1 MFGFSLA
8 RLSYLNITGGYSK
21 GAAPGEWY
29 WFRQGH
35 YRIGITLHLVT
46 VIPAGLLMVWQ
57 FIPAIRHRAIIFHR
71 INGYLIILLIFLGNI
86 GALMVARRAFGGCLS
101 TQSGVGTLVI
111 LTTTGISLA
120 YYNIKK
126 LQIEQHR
133 AWMLRS
139 MFYLGTIITTRLIM
153 IISAM
158 ITTKIGSY
166 YSPMTCG
173 EVSFIMTN
181 AGSIADLPTKYPQCV
196 GLNTSSIDHTAVAV
210 HAVFGNNVEEI
221 GASLRLSFGM
231 ALWLSIFLHIIGPE
245 IYLALTP
252 REAQRL
258 REVSYQRQ
266 MEAGYRNPGSAGLVV
281 SRLGDADEWQKPES
295 TA

>member
-1 MFGFSLA
+1 
-8 RLSYLNITGGYSK
+8 
-21 GAAPGEWY
+21 
-29 WFRQGH
+29 
-35 YRIGITLHLVT
+35 
-46 VIPAGLLMVWQ
+46 MVWQ
-57 FIPAIRHRAIIFHR
+57 FIPAIRHRLIIFHR
-71 INGYLIILLIFLGNI
+71 INGYIIILLIFLGNI
-86 GALMVARRAFGGCLS
+86 GALMVARRAFGGYLS
-101 TQSGVGTLVI
+101 TQSGVGVLVI

-153 IISAM
+153 IISAL
-158 ITTKIGSY
+158 IISKIGSY

-173 EVSFIMTN
+173 ELNFIMTAN
-181 AGSIADLPTKYPQCV
+181 GAAADLATKYPACV
-196 GLNTSSIDHTAVAV
+196 GLNTSSLDHTAVAV
-210 HAVFGNNVEEI
+210 HAVFGNNAEEI
-221 GASLRLSFGM
+221 GASLRISFGM
-231 ALWLSIFLHIIGPE
+231 ALWLSIFLHVIGPE

-266 MEAGYRNPGSAGLVV
+266 MEAGCKNPGSAGLVV
-281 SRLGDADEWQKPES
+281 SRFGDADEWQKPKS
-295 TA
+295 VA